1 MEKVI
6 ELLNRM
12 QADGVI
18 EKYAIGGGIAA
29 IYYLEPY
36 QTDDIDVFVL
46 PVFLSEDGLVSLEPI
61 YTYFESLGYYSVEE
75 GIGIL
80 IEEWPVQFL
89 FASQSIQEEAVVQ
102 AEEVAFG
109 QSRTRI
115 FSATHLAAE
124 LLRSGREKDILRVI
138 KLFRSEEVNRSAF
151 HDIIRRHGLGEKWAE
166 LASRFDLEE

>member
-6 ELLNRM
+6 QVLNRM

-46 PVFLSEDGLVSLEPI
+46 PLFFSEGGLISLEPI
-61 YTYFESLGYYSVEE
+61 YTYLENLGYYSVEE
-75 GIGIL
+75 GVGIL
-80 IEEWPVQFL
+80 IEGWPVQFL
-89 FASQSIQEEAVVQ
+89 FASQSIQEEAVMQ

-109 QSRTRI
+109 QSLTQI

-124 LLRSGREKDILRVI
+124 LLRSGREKDLLRVI
-138 KLFRSEEVNRSAF
+138 KLFKSEEIDIRVF
-151 HDIIRRHGLGEKWAE
+151 KEIIRRHGLMEKWTE